1 MEGRLILRKD
11 GKPNEYGEYPVVI
24 QYCTQGKAVRKSSDI
39 KVAPEHWLDGKGG
52 LNKYVK
58 GGRDGHPK
66 AELLNNRLKKFK
78 ETYDKMIDEHLGDG
92 NKIITEAALRAIL
105 NGTYQ
110 QHKESQEG
118 KVPFIPFV
126 LEHSEKRYKTGEI
139 SVSVWENEKSYMRK
153 FNKFLR
159 TMKRMNTNESNT
171 LYCRDVDVD
180 LINDYII
187 WRKEVEGNAKAT
199 INKALTPIIEAVK
212 KCCRKGWISREEY
225 DEICDLR
232 PKGEGKSYDD
242 SMEKE
247 WLSIE
252 QLRKF
257 KKVVGK
263 VKYERT
269 REIADI
275 FLFACFSSLR
285 MSDLMTLKWSEIDME
300 ENMIKHK
307 QYKGHR
313 HKAKMLYIP
322 LNDTSRDI
330 LERWK
335 GRYEEFVFG
344 LLPSGYDLSD
354 DAAFLKV
361 KNAKTKTINQSLHSI
376 GDKMGLP
383 FNLHIHLGRHT
394 YAMMGFNLFGDDA
407 VKTTSSILGHAST
420 QITEKV
426 YATLLPNTIAERVGD
441 KLNVQLD

>member
-52 LNKYVK
+52 LHKYVK

-66 AELLNNRLKKFK
+66 AELLNNKLKKFK

-110 QHKESQEG
+110 QHKETQEG

-126 LEHSEKRYKTGEI
+126 LEHNEGLYKTDKIG
-139 SVSVWENEKSYMRK
+139 VSVWMNVKSYMNK
-153 FNKFLR
+153 FDKFLR
-159 TMKRMNTNESNT
+159 TIKRLNTNENNV
-171 LYCRDVDVD
+171 LYCRDIDVD

-187 WRKEVEGNAKAT
+187 WRKEVEGNSNAT
-199 INKALTPIIEAVK
+199 INKALSPIIKTVK
-212 KCCRKGWISREEY
+212 VCCRKGWISREECE
-225 DEICDLR
+225 EISDLYLNA
-232 PKGEGKSYDD
+232 EGKSVDD
-242 SMEKE
+242 SIEKE
-247 WLSIE
+247 FLTIE

-257 KKVVGK
+257 KEIVGK
-263 VKYERT
+263 VKHQRT

-275 FLFACFSSLR
+275 FLFACFAGLR
-285 MSDLMTLKWSEIDME
+285 MSDLMTLKWSEIDIDKG
-300 ENMIKHK
+300 MISHM
-307 QYKGHR
+307 QYKGHNR
-313 HKAKMLYIP
+313 RAKMLYIP
-322 LNDTSRDI
+322 LNDTSREI
-330 LERWK
+330 LERWN

-354 DAAFLKV
+354 DADFIKV
-361 KNAKTKTINQSLHSI
+361 KNTKDRTINQSLKSI

-394 YAMMGFNLFGDDA
+394 YAMMALNGGVDI
-407 VKTTSSILGHAST
+407 KTTSSMLGHAST
-420 QITEKV
+420 MVTEKV
-426 YATLLPNTIAERVGD
+426 YATLLPNTIAEIVGD

>member
-24 QYCTQGKAVRKSSDI
+24 QYCTQGKAVRKTSDI

-66 AELLNNRLKKFK
+66 AELLNNRLRNFK
-78 ETYDKMIDEHLGDG
+78 ETYDKMINEHIGGG

-110 QHKESQEG
+110 QHKETQEG
-118 KVPFIPFV
+118 KVPFIEFV

-139 SVSVWENEKSYMRK
+139 GVSVWENEKSYMRK

-159 TMKRMNTNESNT
+159 TMKRMNTNENNI

-199 INKALTPIIEAVK
+199 INKALSPIIEAVK
-212 KCCRKGWISREEY
+212 KCSRKGWISREEY

-247 WLSIE
+247 WLSFE

-257 KKVVGK
+257 KEVVRG
-263 VKYERT
+263 VKYKRT
-269 REIADI
+269 KEIADI

-307 QYKGHR
+307 QYKGHYR
-313 HKAKMLYIP
+313 QTKMLYIP
-322 LNDTSRDI
+322 LNDPSRDI

-354 DAAFLKV
+354 AAAFLKV
-361 KNAKTKTINQSLHSI
+361 KNARTKTINQSLHSI
-376 GDKMGLP
+376 GDTMGLP

-394 YAMMGFNLFGDDA
+394 YAMMGFNLFGEDA

-426 YATLLPNTIAERVGD
+426 YGTLLPNTIAERVGD
-441 KLNVQLD
+441 KLNVKLD

>member
-66 AELLNNRLKKFK
+66 AELLNNKLRKFK
-78 ETYDKMIDEHLGDG
+78 KTHDEMIDEHLGDG

-110 QHKESQEG
+110 QHKETQEG

-126 LEHSEKRYKTGEI
+126 LEHNEGLYKTDKIG
-139 SVSVWENEKSYMRK
+139 VSVWMNVKSYMNK
-153 FNKFLR
+153 FDKFLR
-159 TMKRMNTNESNT
+159 TIKRLNTNESNI
-171 LYCRDVDVD
+171 LYCRDIDVD
-180 LINDYII
+180 LIRDYTI
-187 WRKEVEGNAKAT
+187 WRKDIEGNSNAT
-199 INKALTPIIEAVK
+199 INKALSPIIKTVK
-212 KCCRKGWISREEY
+212 VCCRKGWISREECE
-225 DEICDLR
+225 EISDLYLNA
-232 PKGEGKSYDD
+232 EGKSVDD
-242 SMEKE
+242 SIEKE
-247 WLSIE
+247 FLTIE

-257 KKVVGK
+257 KEMAGK
-263 VKYERT
+263 VKHQRT

-275 FLFACFSSLR
+275 FLFACFAGLR
-285 MSDLMTLKWSEIDME
+285 MSDLMTLKWSEIDIDKG
-300 ENMIKHK
+300 MISHM
-307 QYKGHR
+307 QYKGHNR
-313 HKAKMLYIP
+313 RAKMLYIP
-322 LNDTSRDI
+322 LNDTSREI
-330 LERWK
+330 LERWN
-335 GRYEEFVFG
+335 GRYEDFVFG

-354 DAAFLKV
+354 DADFIKV
-361 KNAKTKTINQSLHSI
+361 KNTKDRTINQSLKSI

-394 YAMMGFNLFGDDA
+394 YAMMALNGGVDI
-407 VKTTSSILGHAST
+407 KTTSSMLGHAST
-420 QITEKV
+420 MVTEKV
-426 YATLLPNTIAERVGD
+426 YATLLPNTIAEIVGD